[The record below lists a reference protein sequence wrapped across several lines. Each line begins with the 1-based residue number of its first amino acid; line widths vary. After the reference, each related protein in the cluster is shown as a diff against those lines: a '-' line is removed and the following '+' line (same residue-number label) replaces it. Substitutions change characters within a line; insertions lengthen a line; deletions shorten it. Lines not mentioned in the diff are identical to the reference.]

1 MRAQRAKGAAHCVK
15 VFSPI
20 MIIFVV
26 ELTDLDL
33 KILRELQANARISKK
48 ALAEKLK
55 VSPVT
60 ISMHIDKL
68 VKKGV
73 IEKFATILNPD
84 FFGFTI
90 EALIEVSV
98 QGGYI
103 VEVEE
108 ELAKYPNVYAV
119 FDVTGE
125 TDVVILARFK
135 SREEL
140 SSFVKKMLSN
150 PKIVRTNT
158 RLILMDI
165 KRSLDIPLPESIQ
178 NKRGKGVVE
187 AKKA

>member
-1 MRAQRAKGAAHCVK
+1 M
-15 VFSPI
+15 
-20 MIIFVV
+20 
-26 ELTDLDL
+26 ELSELDL

-48 ALAEKLK
+48 TLAEKLK

-60 ISMHIDKL
+60 VSAHIDKL
-68 VKKGV
+68 VKGGV
-73 IEKFATILNPD
+73 IERFATILNPD

-98 QGGYI
+98 QGGHI

-119 FDVTGE
+119 FDVTGD

-135 SREEL
+135 TREEL

-150 PKIVRTNT
+150 PKILRTNT

-165 KRSLDIPLPESIQ
+165 KRSLDIPLPESASPTKQ
-178 NKRGKGVVE
+178 APQTKRAKG
-187 AKKA
+187 APRA